1 MQKIEYLLPSEIEK
15 KSFEIISCELEKM
28 NIKIPKEEKAI
39 TLRTIHTSADFDF
52 AKTMFY
58 SKNSIQIAKNLIKN
72 GADIVCDTNMAK
84 AGINKKILEK
94 FGGTV
99 HCFMADED
107 VAQKA
112 KNLKI
117 TRASVSMEKA
127 INLNKPIIFAI
138 GNAPTALLTLYEM
151 FEKKIYKPEF
161 IIGVP
166 VGFVN
171 VELAKNL
178 ILESEIPCII
188 NRGRK
193 GGSSIAAAIC
203 NALLYSLEKENQK
216 NLR

>member
-1 MQKIEYLLPSEIEK
+1 MQKIECLLPSEIEK
-15 KSFEIISCELEKM
+15 KSFEIISTELKKM
-28 NIKIPKEEKAI
+28 NIKIPEEQKSI

-52 AKTMFY
+52 AKTMYY
-58 SKNSIQIAKNLIKN
+58 SKNSIQIAKDLIKN

-107 VAQKA
+107 VAQKS

-117 TRASVSMEKA
+117 TRASASMEKA
-127 INLNKPIIFAI
+127 IKLNKPIIFAI
-138 GNAPTALLTLYEM
+138 GNAPTALISLYEM

-161 IIGVP
+161 IIAVP

-178 ILESEIPCII
+178 ILETEIPCII

-193 GGSSIAAAIC
+193 GGSPIAATIC
-203 NALLYSLEKENQK
+203 NALLYMLEEESK
-216 NLR
+216 NKI

>member
-1 MQKIEYLLPSEIEK
+1 MQKIECLLPSEIEK
-15 KSFEIISCELEKM
+15 KSFEIISTELKKM
-28 NIKIPKEEKAI
+28 NIKIPEEQKSI

-52 AKTMFY
+52 AKTMYY
-58 SKNSIQIAKNLIKN
+58 SKNSIQIAKDLIKN

-107 VAQKA
+107 VAQKS

-117 TRASVSMEKA
+117 TRASASMEKA
-127 INLNKPIIFAI
+127 SKLNKPIIFAI
-138 GNAPTALLTLYEM
+138 GNAPTALISLYEM
-151 FEKKIYKPEF
+151 FEKKIYRPEF
-161 IIGVP
+161 IIAVP

-178 ILESEIPCII
+178 ILETEIPCII

-193 GGSSIAAAIC
+193 GGSSIAATIC
-203 NALLYSLEKENQK
+203 NALLYMLEEESK
-216 NLR
+216 NKI

>member
-1 MQKIEYLLPSEIEK
+1 MQKIECLLPSEIEK
-15 KSFEIISCELEKM
+15 KSFEIISIELKKM
-28 NIKIPKEEKAI
+28 KIKIPEEQKSI

-52 AKTMFY
+52 AKTMYY
-58 SKNSIQIAKNLIKN
+58 SKNSIQIAKDLIKN

-107 VAQKA
+107 VAQKS

-117 TRASVSMEKA
+117 TRASASMEKA
-127 INLNKPIIFAI
+127 SKLNKPIIFAI
-138 GNAPTALLTLYEM
+138 GNAPTALISLYEM

-161 IIGVP
+161 IIAVP

-178 ILESEIPCII
+178 ILETEIPCII

-193 GGSSIAAAIC
+193 GGSPIAATIC
-203 NALLYSLEKENQK
+203 NALLYMLEEESK
-216 NLR
+216 NKI

>member
-1 MQKIEYLLPSEIEK
+1 MQKIECLLPSEIEK
-15 KSFEIISCELEKM
+15 KSFEIISTELKKM
-28 NIKIPKEEKAI
+28 NIKIPEEQKSI

-52 AKTMFY
+52 AKTMYY
-58 SKNSIQIAKNLIKN
+58 SKNSIQIAKDLIKN

-107 VAQKA
+107 VAQKS

-117 TRASVSMEKA
+117 TRASASMEKA
-127 INLNKPIIFAI
+127 IKLNKPIIFAI
-138 GNAPTALLTLYEM
+138 GNAPTALISLYEM

-161 IIGVP
+161 IIAVP

-171 VELAKNL
+171 VELAKDL
-178 ILESEIPCII
+178 ILETEIPCII

-193 GGSSIAAAIC
+193 GGSPIAATIC
-203 NALLYSLEKENQK
+203 NALLYMLEEESK
-216 NLR
+216 NKI

>member
-1 MQKIEYLLPSEIEK
+1 MQKIECLLPSEIEK
-15 KSFEIISCELEKM
+15 KSFEIISTELKKM
-28 NIKIPKEEKAI
+28 NIKIPEEQKSI

-52 AKTMFY
+52 AKTMYY
-58 SKNSIQIAKNLIKN
+58 SKNSIQIAKDLIKN

-107 VAQKA
+107 VAQKS

-117 TRASVSMEKA
+117 TRASASMEKA
-127 INLNKPIIFAI
+127 SKLNKPIIFAI
-138 GNAPTALLTLYEM
+138 GNAPTALISLYEM

-161 IIGVP
+161 IIAVP

-178 ILESEIPCII
+178 ILETEIPCII

-193 GGSSIAAAIC
+193 GGSPIAATIC
-203 NALLYSLEKENQK
+203 NALLYMLEEESK
-216 NLR
+216 NKI